1 MTDTLSAIRGWI
13 TQVQSQMANV
23 PAQMDDVA
31 PTGDFASVLA
41 RVDSVL
47 TAGPSVATAT
57 ASGTAG
63 AATPDA
69 TVTSFM
75 AATPATA
82 ATGTA
87 GTAGRGLG
95 ALDGSAA
102 LGGLNGSAGSTAGD
116 AVVTEA
122 ERFLGTPY
130 VWGGTTPSG
139 FDCSGLVQ
147 YVYGQLGIDL
157 PRTSEEQATVG
168 TAVPSLADAQPG
180 DLVFFAGS
188 DGTAT
193 SPGHVGIYVGHG
205 EMIDAPYTGADVR
218 VEPVGTPVAIRRVL
232 PATAASTALGAG
244 ALGAG
249 ALGTGVGTAGV
260 GTTALGAGAVGTTG
274 GSTSGVPA
282 TLAPLFVQA
291 AGQYDVPVTLLT
303 AVAKHESDFEPN
315 AVSSAG
321 AEGIMQIMPGTAAG
335 LGINPLDP
343 AQAIDGAAQ
352 LLSGYITQFGSIPL
366 ALAAYDAGAGAV
378 EEYGGIPPYAE
389 TQNYVTA
396 IMSAIGGTA

>member
-1 MTDTLSAIRGWI
+1 MTDTLSAIQGWI
-13 TQVQSQMANV
+13 TQVQSQMASV

-47 TAGPSVATAT
+47 TAGPSAAT
-57 ASGTAG
+57 ASATD

-69 TVTSFM
+69 AVTPFSSVTSATSTG
-75 AATPATA
+75 AAYGTA
-82 ATGTA
+82 ATV
-87 GTAGRGLG
+87 GRGSTGLG
-95 ALDGSAA
+95 ASTRLASP
-102 LGGLNGSAGSTAGD
+102 SAGN
-116 AVVTEA
+116 AVVSEA
-122 ERFLGTPY
+122 ERFVGTPY
-130 VWGGTTPSG
+130 VWGGTTPAG

-147 YVYGQLGIDL
+147 YVYGQLGVDL

-188 DGTAT
+188 DGTTT

-218 VEPVGTPVAIRRVL
+218 IEPVGTPVAIRRVL
-232 PATAASTALGAG
+232 PATTAGANGLSANGLSANGLGVAGLTGAPAAATAGAG
-244 ALGAG
+244 ATAG
-249 ALGTGVGTAGV
+249 MAGTAG
-260 GTTALGAGAVGTTG
+260 
-274 GSTSGVPA
+274 SGVPA

-291 AGQYDVPVTLLT
+291 AGQYGVPVTLLT

-315 AVSSAG
+315 VVSSAG

-335 LGINPLDP
+335 LGINPFDP

-352 LLSGYITQFGSIPL
+352 LLSGYMTQFGSIPL

-396 IMSAIGGTA
+396 IMQAIGGTA

>member
-1 MTDTLSAIRGWI
+1 
-13 TQVQSQMANV
+13 
-23 PAQMDDVA
+23 
-31 PTGDFASVLA
+31 LA

-47 TAGPSVATAT
+47 TAGPSAMT
-57 ASGTAG
+57 ASGTDAV
-63 AATPDA
+63 TPDA
-69 TVTSFM
+69 AVTPFSSVSS
-75 AATPATA
+75 ATSASAPY
-82 ATGTA
+82 GTA
-87 GTAGRGLG
+87 TTVGRGSTGLG
-95 ALDGSAA
+95 ASTGLAGS
-102 LGGLNGSAGSTAGD
+102 SAGN
-116 AVVTEA
+116 AVVGEA
-122 ERFLGTPY
+122 ERFVGTPY
-130 VWGGTTPSG
+130 VWGGTTPAG

-147 YVYGQLGIDL
+147 YVYGQLGVDL

-188 DGTAT
+188 DGTTA

-218 VEPVGTPVAIRRVL
+218 IEPVGTPVAIRRVL
-232 PATAASTALGAG
+232 PATTAAANGLGVAGLGAAGRAATAGAG
-244 ALGAG
+244 ATA
-249 ALGTGVGTAGV
+249 GTAG
-260 GTTALGAGAVGTTG
+260 
-274 GSTSGVPA
+274 SGVPA

-291 AGQYDVPVTLLT
+291 AGQNGVPVTLLT

-335 LGINPLDP
+335 LGINPFDP

-352 LLSGYITQFGSIPL
+352 LLSGYMTQFGSIPL

-396 IMSAIGGTA
+396 IMQAIGGPA

>member
-1 MTDTLSAIRGWI
+1 MTDTLSAIQGWI
-13 TQVQSQMANV
+13 TQVQSQMASV

-31 PTGDFASVLA
+31 PTGDFASVLT

-47 TAGPSVATAT
+47 TAGPSAAT
-57 ASGTAG
+57 ASGTTG

-69 TVTSFM
+69 PVTPFTSVTSATSATSAR
-75 AATPATA
+75 AAYGTA
-82 ATGTA
+82 ATV
-87 GTAGRGLG
+87 GRGSTGLG
-95 ALDGSAA
+95 TSTGLAGS
-102 LGGLNGSAGSTAGD
+102 SAGN
-116 AVVTEA
+116 AVVSEA
-122 ERFLGTPY
+122 ERFVGTPY
-130 VWGGTTPSG
+130 VWGGTTPAG

-147 YVYGQLGIDL
+147 YVYGQLGVDL

-188 DGTAT
+188 DGTTT

-218 VEPVGTPVAIRRVL
+218 IEPVGTPVAIRRVL
-232 PATAASTALGAG
+232 PTTTAGANGLGNNGLGANGLGVAGLTGTSAAAAGAG
-244 ALGAG
+244 A
-249 ALGTGVGTAGV
+249 TAG
-260 GTTALGAGAVGTTG
+260 
-274 GSTSGVPA
+274 SGVPA

-291 AGQYDVPVTLLT
+291 AGQYGVPVTLLT

-335 LGINPLDP
+335 LGINPFDP

-352 LLSGYITQFGSIPL
+352 LLSGYMTQFGSIPL

-396 IMSAIGGTA
+396 IMQAIGGTA

>member
-1 MTDTLSAIRGWI
+1 MTDTLSAIQGWI
-13 TQVQSQMANV
+13 TQVQSQMASV

-47 TAGPSVATAT
+47 TAGPSAAA
-57 ASGTAG
+57 ASGTD

-69 TVTSFM
+69 TPFSSVGSVTSAS
-75 AATPATA
+75 AAYGTA
-82 ATGTA
+82 A
-87 GTAGRGLG
+87 TAGRGSTGL
-95 ALDGSAA
+95 AGS
-102 LGGLNGSAGSTAGD
+102 SAGN
-116 AVVTEA
+116 AVVNEA
-122 ERFLGTPY
+122 ERFVGTPY
-130 VWGGTTPSG
+130 VWGGTTPAG

-147 YVYGQLGIDL
+147 YVYGQLGVDL

-188 DGTAT
+188 DGTTT

-218 VEPVGTPVAIRRVL
+218 IEPVGTPVAIRRVL
-232 PATAASTALGAG
+232 PATTAATNGLGTNGLGTNGLGTNGLGASGLGAAGLTGTAATATAGAG
-244 ALGAG
+244 ATA
-249 ALGTGVGTAGV
+249 GTAG
-260 GTTALGAGAVGTTG
+260 
-274 GSTSGVPA
+274 SGVPA

-291 AGQYDVPVTLLT
+291 AGQYGVPVTLLT

-315 AVSSAG
+315 VVSSAG

-335 LGINPLDP
+335 LGINPFDP

-352 LLSGYITQFGSIPL
+352 LLSGYMTQFGSIPL

-396 IMSAIGGTA
+396 IMQAIGGAA

>member
-1 MTDTLSAIRGWI
+1 MTDTLSAIQGWI

-47 TAGPSVATAT
+47 TAGPSATAAT
-57 ASGTAG
+57 AGTG

-69 TVTSFM
+69 PVTPLTSF
-75 AATPATA
+75 ASATA
-82 ATGTA
+82 AGAGYGTA
-87 GTAGRGLG
+87 AAGREPTGLG
-95 ALDGSAA
+95 TSSGLTGS
-102 LGGLNGSAGSTAGD
+102 SAGG
-116 AVVTEA
+116 AVVSEA
-122 ERFLGTPY
+122 ERFVGTPY
-130 VWGGTTPSG
+130 VWGGTTPAG

-147 YVYGQLGIDL
+147 YVYGQLGVDL

-188 DGTAT
+188 DGTST
-193 SPGHVGIYVGHG
+193 SPGHVGIYIGHG
-205 EMIDAPYTGADVR
+205 EMVDAPYTGADVR

-232 PATAASTALGAG
+232 PSTTPVTGLGGGVVGGAGPTTAGSGAATAG
-244 ALGAG
+244 
-249 ALGTGVGTAGV
+249 
-260 GTTALGAGAVGTTG
+260 
-274 GSTSGVPA
+274 SGVPA

-291 AGQYDVPVTLLT
+291 AGKYGVPATLLT
-303 AVAKHESDFEPN
+303 AVAKHESNFEPN
-315 AVSSAG
+315 VVSSAG

-335 LGINPLDP
+335 LGINPFDP
-343 AQAIDGAAQ
+343 TQAIDGAAQ

-378 EEYGGIPPYAE
+378 EKYGGIPPYAE

-396 IMSAIGGTA
+396 IMQAIGGTA

>member
-1 MTDTLSAIRGWI
+1 MTDTLSAIQGWI
-13 TQVQSQMANV
+13 TQVQSQMASV

-47 TAGPSVATAT
+47 TAGPSAAA
-57 ASGTAG
+57 ASGTD

-69 TVTSFM
+69 TPFSSVGSVTSAS
-75 AATPATA
+75 AAYGTA
-82 ATGTA
+82 A
-87 GTAGRGLG
+87 TAGRGSTGLG
-95 ALDGSAA
+95 ASTGLAGS
-102 LGGLNGSAGSTAGD
+102 SAGN
-116 AVVTEA
+116 AVVSEA
-122 ERFLGTPY
+122 ERFVGTPY
-130 VWGGTTPSG
+130 VWGGTTPAG
-139 FDCSGLVQ
+139 FDCSGLAQ
-147 YVYGQLGIDL
+147 YVYGQLGVEL

-188 DGTAT
+188 DGTTT

-218 VEPVGTPVAIRRVL
+218 IEPVGTPVAIRRVL
-232 PATAASTALGAG
+232 PATTAAASGLGVGGLGANGLGVAGLTATTAAATAGAG
-244 ALGAG
+244 ATA
-249 ALGTGVGTAGV
+249 GTAG
-260 GTTALGAGAVGTTG
+260 
-274 GSTSGVPA
+274 SGVPA

-291 AGQYDVPVTLLT
+291 AGQYGVPVTLLT

-335 LGINPLDP
+335 LGINPFDP

-352 LLSGYITQFGSIPL
+352 LLSGYMTQFGSIPL

-396 IMSAIGGTA
+396 IMQAIGGPA